1 MARGEHVDIQFRTW
15 TQRNVQSNSQ
25 SPEYMVLKTVTA
37 ANEVPDYTQLQQ
49 QIHDALRAQH
59 PEWVQL
65 NGDSPTCDAYEWR
78 LAELLRKSSHQAE
91 ELASNGCHR
100 RVQHAQ
106 TKNDS
111 SSFRP
116 ALL

>member
-49 QIHDALRAQH
+49 QMHDALRTQH
-59 PEWVQL
+59 PEWVQP

-78 LAELLRKSSHQAE
+78 LAELLRIIARDSA
-91 ELASNGCHR
+91 
-100 RVQHAQ
+100 
-106 TKNDS
+106 TKNAQRFA
-111 SSFRP
+111 SFAARS
-116 ALL
+116 